1 MNNLRAI
8 LRNVSLRSFRVWQR
22 DFDVYLTN
30 WKTEF
35 LPPLTE
41 PILYVFAFGFG
52 LGSLIHKI
60 DYQGRELTY
69 LRFMAP
75 GIVAVAIMFWS
86 YFETTYSSFVRMY
99 YQRTFDAILAT
110 PLLVEDVIM
119 GELLWG
125 ATKALIASTI
135 MLGVLGLLG
144 LVAWPAGLWVIPI
157 SIVAGI
163 LFSALGLVITSV
175 MKNISAFNLPMF
187 LMVMPMFMF
196 SGTFF
201 PVSILPKWALWIAW
215 CLPLTHVSYLVRAAV
230 LGWPRGQLVLS
241 VLYTLVLAVVLS
253 VLALRQMKRRLIA

>member
-1 MNNLRAI
+1 MREI

-22 DFDVYLTN
+22 DLEVYLTN

-41 PILYVFAFGFG
+41 PILYVVAFGFG
-52 LGSLIHKI
+52 LGSLIHSVR
-60 DYQGRELTY
+60 YEGRELSY

-119 GELLWG
+119 GEMLWG
-125 ATKALIASTI
+125 TTKAFIASAI
-135 MLGVLGLLG
+135 MTGMLTVLGLVSWPSALWMLPIAIVAGVMFSSLG
-144 LVAWPAGLWVIPI
+144 LVVTA
-157 SIVAGI
+157 
-163 LFSALGLVITSV
+163 IT
-175 MKNISAFNLPMF
+175 KNISSFNLPMF
-187 LMVMPMFMF
+187 LMIMPMFMF

-201 PVSILPKWALWIAW
+201 PVSILPKWVHVIAW
-215 CLPLTHVSYLVRAAV
+215 CLPLTHVSYLVRASV
-230 LGWPRGQLVLS
+230 LGMGGGHLVWS
-241 VLYTLVLAVVLS
+241 ALYILVLAVVLM
-253 VLALRQMKRRLIA
+253 ALSLKLMKRRLIQ

>member
-1 MNNLRAI
+1 MRAI

-22 DFDVYLTN
+22 DLDVYLTN

-35 LPPLTE
+35 LPPLSE
-41 PILYVFAFGFG
+41 PVLYVFAFGFG
-52 LGSLIHKI
+52 LGSLIHNI
-60 DYQGRELTY
+60 HYQGRELTY

-110 PLLVEDVIM
+110 PLLVEDVIL

-125 ATKALIASTI
+125 TTKAVIASTI
-135 MLGVLGLLG
+135 MLGMLALLG
-144 LVAWPAGLWVIPI
+144 LVAWPSALWVIPL
-157 SIVAGI
+157 SAVAGV
-163 LFSALGLVITSV
+163 LFSALGLVVTSV
-175 MKNISAFNLPMF
+175 TKNISSFNLPMF
-187 LMVMPMFMF
+187 LMIMPMFMF

-201 PVSILPKWALWIAW
+201 PVSILPNWALVIAW

-230 LGWPRGQLVLS
+230 LGWPRGPLGVS
-241 VLYTLVLAVVLS
+241 ALYVAVLAVVLS
-253 VLALRQMKRRLIA
+253 ALALKLMKRRLIQ